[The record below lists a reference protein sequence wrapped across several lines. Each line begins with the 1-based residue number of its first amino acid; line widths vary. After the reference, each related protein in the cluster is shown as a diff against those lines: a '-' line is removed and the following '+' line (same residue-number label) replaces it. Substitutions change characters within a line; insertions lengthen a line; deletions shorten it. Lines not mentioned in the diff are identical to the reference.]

1 MSRPMRH
8 VHPRGLSLLE
18 TMVTAAVLMMGIM
31 GIMLTL
37 GTASRHNRRN
47 NNLSQATLI
56 AEQELER
63 VVNLRC
69 VGEPLNDP
77 CVNIKQLD
85 NAGRDVWWSANGR
98 MSETPPVPG
107 APPQLTYSLLL
118 DVDPPFE
125 GSETGEPALSRAI
138 PLPHASNL
146 ALHQVVNVRVT
157 VSWQEEPDA
166 PRRAVALQTRM
177 AP

>member
-1 MSRPMRH
+1 MSTRDRNA
-8 VHPRGLSLLE
+8 RGLSLLE
-18 TMVTAAVLMMGIM
+18 TAATAAVLLLGIL

-37 GTASRHNRRN
+37 LTTSRHNRRN
-47 NNLSQATLI
+47 NNLHQATLI

-69 VGEPLNDP
+69 VGDPVGDP

-85 NAGRDVWWSANGR
+85 NSLREVWWSANGR
-98 MSETPPVPG
+98 MTETAPLPG
-107 APPQLTYSLLL
+107 STPQQAYLLVL

-125 GSETGEPALSRAI
+125 GNERGAPALTRPVEPHGTVI
-138 PLPHASNL
+138 PAE
-146 ALHQVVNVRVT
+146 QVVNVRVT
-157 VSWQEEPDA
+157 VSWAEEPGA